1 MNKVSII
8 VPIYH
13 VAPYLEQCV
22 SSLLNQTYTNIEIIL
37 VDDGGDDECPDMCRV
52 YAQKDDRV
60 VYIRK
65 ENEGQSYARK
75 SGLEISKGDLIMY
88 VDGDDWI
95 EPQTVQVAVD
105 ALVGHQADIVIFGYN
120 RVYKDTIFESSLFNG
135 NKQFVEETVRKLH
148 RMMVGPVESE
158 LASVERAD
166 RITTM
171 WGKLYRRERAFAGVW
186 VSEREVGSS
195 EDAIYNL
202 GAFRDANKCVYL
214 DKFLYN
220 YRKTNIEST
229 TRKYRTRMIAQWQC
243 LYQHFERYIQENGL
257 GQEYKIALNNRI
269 ALGMLGIGLNELE
282 SDKNF
287 WSKAKYLRKV
297 LKYPKWKNA
306 FKQLEFKYFPMK
318 WKIFY
323 SLCKY
328 KQTETLLILLKII
341 RKLKTKIAQ

>member
-1 MNKVSII
+1 MKKVSII
-8 VPIYH
+8 VPVYH
-13 VAPYLEQCV
+13 VAQYLEQCV

-37 VDDGGDDECPDMCRV
+37 VDDGGDDKCPDMCRG
-52 YAQKDDRV
+52 YAQKDARV
-60 VYIRK
+60 VYVRK

-75 SGLEISKGDLIMY
+75 SGLEIATGDLIMY

-95 EPQTVQVAVD
+95 EPQSVQLAVD
-105 ALVGHQADIVIFGYN
+105 AIVEYQADIIIFGYK
-120 RVYKDTIFESSLFNG
+120 RVYKDKIFESSVFEDSQ
-135 NKQFVEETVRKLH
+135 QFAGEDVLTLH
-148 RMMVGPVESE
+148 RMMVGPINSE
-158 LASVERAD
+158 LSCVEKAD

-171 WGKLYRRERAFAGVW
+171 WGKLYRREMACSGVW

-202 GAFRDANKCVYL
+202 GAFADAKKCVYL
-214 DKFLYN
+214 NESLYN

-229 TRKYRTRMIAQWQC
+229 TRKYRTRMVAQWQY

-282 SDKNF
+282 SDKSF
-287 WSKAKYLRKV
+287 WKQAKYLRKV
-297 LKYPKWKNA
+297 LKHPKWENA
-306 FKQLEFKYFPMK
+306 FKQLDFKYFPMK
-318 WKIFY
+318 WKVFY

-328 KQTETLLILLKII
+328 KQTELLLILLKII
-341 RKLKTKIAQ
+341 RKLKTKIAR

>member
-37 VDDGGDDECPDMCRV
+37 VDDGGDDECPKMCKM
-52 YAQKDDRV
+52 YEQKDDRI

-65 ENEGQSYARK
+65 ENAGQSYARR
-75 SGLEISKGDLIMY
+75 SGLKVSTSDFIMY

-95 EPQTVQVAVD
+95 EPETVQLAVE
-105 ALVGHQADIVIFGYN
+105 ASVKYRADIVLFGYK
-120 RVYKDTIFESSLFNG
+120 RVYKDKIFESSVFEDDQ
-135 NKQFVEETVRKLH
+135 QFVGKNVLKLH
-148 RMMVGPVESE
+148 RMMVGPIDRE
-158 LASVERAD
+158 LACVEKVD

-171 WGKLYRRERAFAGVW
+171 WGKLYRREVACSGIW

-195 EDAIYNL
+195 EDALYNL
-202 GAFRDANKCVYL
+202 GAFADAKKCVYL
-214 DKFLYN
+214 DEFLYN

-229 TRKYRTRMIAQWQC
+229 TRKYRTRMVAQWQC
-243 LYQHFERYIQENGL
+243 LYQHFERYIKKNEL
-257 GQEYKIALNNRI
+257 GQEYQEALNNRI
-269 ALGMLGIGLNELE
+269 ALGMIGIGLNELE
-282 SDKNF
+282 SDKSF
-287 WSKAKYLRKV
+287 WGKAKYLSKV
-297 LKYPKWKNA
+297 LKHPKWENA
-306 FKQLEFKYFPMK
+306 FKQLEFKYFPIK
-318 WKIFY
+318 WKVFY

-328 KQTETLLILLKII
+328 KQTEALLILLEII